1 MGVTP
6 QSSTRGSRPPVC
18 SLESVNH
25 SRLLSQEPRE
35 VQKLLRCCQSSRFF
49 YLDLQDIDG
58 RRVVGD
64 KRLFDRPIPDKMG
77 AGHFF
82 AETEE
87 ITPKTAQCLLDP
99 VQTSKNLC
107 GLFSKASEQSSKK
120 NAE

>member
-64 KRLFDRPIPDKMG
+64 KERNCDRQRRGFSIVRFRTRWVLDTSLQKQKKLLQ
-77 AGHFF
+77 
-82 AETEE
+82 
-87 ITPKTAQCLLDP
+87 KTH
-99 VQTSKNLC
+99 
-107 GLFSKASEQSSKK
+107 
-120 NAE
+120 NA